1 MKTIILCGGMG
12 YRLREETE
20 YRPKPMILIGDKP
33 ILWHIMKIYTHQ
45 GHNQFI
51 LTLGYKGH
59 MIKDYFVNHK
69 LLTHDLTH
77 STQTGKTQYHN
88 NKADDFVITFAETG
102 EDSMT
107 GARILSVAKYITD
120 DEFMITYGD
129 GVSDVDID
137 KLVEFHRRQK
147 KLGTITGIHPHYKYG
162 LVSID
167 NKRNLVKNFR
177 QKPLMSEYVSGG
189 FMVFNR
195 KALKYFD
202 EGPMENGLKKLAA
215 KGQLSFYRHEG
226 FWKAMDTYQEML
238 ELNKLWKVKRPWAV
252 WENKKT

>member
-1 MKTIILCGGMG
+1 
-12 YRLREETE
+12 
-20 YRPKPMILIGDKP
+20 MILIGDKP

-120 DEFMITYGD
+120 D
-129 GVSDVDID
+129 
-137 KLVEFHRRQK
+137 
-147 KLGTITGIHPHYKYG
+147 
-162 LVSID
+162 
-167 NKRNLVKNFR
+167 
-177 QKPLMSEYVSGG
+177 
-189 FMVFNR
+189 
-195 KALKYFD
+195 
-202 EGPMENGLKKLAA
+202 
-215 KGQLSFYRHEG
+215 
-226 FWKAMDTYQEML
+226 
-238 ELNKLWKVKRPWAV
+238 
-252 WENKKT
+252 